1 MYMYFKIGTD
11 GAQNL
16 INYFFQIL
24 AVRSSMGNYQDQ
36 TKSQNGQPKIFQ
48 FINFEAHKK

>member
-36 TKSQNGQPKIFQ
+36 TKISKWSTQDFSIY
-48 FINFEAHKK
+48 